1 MTYPLIKNKLMK
13 KNVILL
19 LLLFAGA
26 QHSAAFDAAAASD
39 TTNVYVVNGEKC
51 PSFSGAELVGKTV
64 EAYKILYATKG
75 ESVVALHQI
84 TTKEKGPKSVRKIV
98 VHRDSVVVHSDS
110 KGVHSD
116 SKVILLNGKEVE
128 PKKIAFIEQNDITNV
143 TVFKAGSESSIKSF
157 GERGKTHT
165 FICIETKK
173 K

>member
-1 MTYPLIKNKLMK
+1 MRKS
-13 KNVILL
+13 VILL

-51 PSFSGAELVGKTV
+51 PSFSGTELVGKTI

-75 ESVVALHQI
+75 ENVVALHQI
-84 TTKEKGPKSVRKIV
+84 TTKEKEPKSVRKIAV
-98 VHRDSVVVHSDS
+98 QGDN
-110 KGVHSD
+110 
-116 SKVILLNGKEVE
+116 KVILLDGKEVDVE
-128 PKKIAFIEQNDITNV
+128 KLGRVEQNDIANV
-143 TVFKAGSESSIKSF
+143 TVFKAGSESSIKTF
-157 GERGKTHT
+157 GERGNTHT

>member
-1 MTYPLIKNKLMK
+1 MK
-13 KNVILL
+13 KNAILL

-51 PSFSGAELVGKTV
+51 PNFSGAELVGKTI

-98 VHRDSVVVHSDS
+98 VHRDSVV
-110 KGVHSD
+110 VHSD